1 MELGG
6 GSDVEPAVVTVDPE
20 SDRPADAYLSS
31 VDEVTVRLTPIGTW
45 WANLLLR
52 GAGAV
57 APLIGEPAG
66 TDAEAEVRSLLAAP
80 ELRPSD
86 RLRLVGQAPEDPASL
101 DPAAHKAA
109 FKLDSP
115 EPR

>member
-31 VDEVTVRLTPIGTW
+31 VGEVTVRLTPLGTW
-45 WANLLLR
+45 WANVLLR
-52 GAGAV
+52 AAGAV
-57 APLIGEPAG
+57 APVIGEPAG
-66 TDAEAEVRSLLAAP
+66 TDAQAEVRSLLADP

-86 RLRLVGQAPEDPASL
+86 RLRLVGRGPEDPASL
-101 DPAAHKAA
+101 DPAARKAA
-109 FKLDSP
+109 FNLDSP
-115 EPR
+115 ELR